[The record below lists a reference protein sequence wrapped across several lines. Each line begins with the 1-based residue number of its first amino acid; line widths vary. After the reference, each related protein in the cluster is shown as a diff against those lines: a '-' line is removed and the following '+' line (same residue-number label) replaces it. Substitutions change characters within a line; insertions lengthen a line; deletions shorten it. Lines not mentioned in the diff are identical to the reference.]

1 MFVLHY
7 HLAAL
12 SNAAHLSGL
21 ERFRRSGI
29 FPTDFSPNSPSADS
43 HTPIRPVAGPPPC
56 PLFRWFVSPFMKW
69 TRRAG
74 GTSASRRDVLLS
86 RFSLTLRHLRTWKL
100 WASRGTSCCFQY
112 VIVECTKRAVVPLK
126 RLVTGAAMCVA
137 F

>member
-7 HLAAL
+7 LLAAL

-21 ERFRRSGI
+21 KRFRLSGI
-29 FPTDFSPNSPSADS
+29 FPTDFSPNMPSADS

-56 PLFRWFVSPFMKW
+56 PLFHWFVSPSSGW
-69 TRRAG
+69 TRRQK
-74 GTSASRRDVLLS
+74 GTFSLRRDVLLS
-86 RFSLTLRHLRTWKL
+86 RFSLTLRHLHSWKL

-112 VIVECTKRAVVPLK
+112 VIVESTKRAVVPLK
-126 RLVTGAAMCVA
+126 RPVTGAAMCVA